1 MPPLYANLRPDA
13 SNLADVRSDLCAN
26 IGEWLADTPCVPS
39 GGRLRG
45 FSNRWMGDA
54 AALKVVVSPK
64 PDETRGLSM
73 QGLAVND
80 IGRLAL
86 AAWPVV

>member
-1 MPPLYANLRPDA
+1 
-13 SNLADVRSDLCAN
+13 
-26 IGEWLADTPCVPS
+26 
-39 GGRLRG
+39 
-45 FSNRWMGDA
+45 MGDA
-54 AALKVVVSPK
+54 AALKVVVSLK